1 MKPFL
6 LAGFLLATGSLY
18 AQQAISTQPGAPAT
32 QAPADEGYILKVN
45 DKAADFTVEMLTGSA
60 LQLSNLKG
68 KVVLLNFW
76 ATWCGPCM
84 KEFDELPAKILT
96 PFKDKDFVFLP
107 ISRGEAK
114 DLVAKK
120 NTELAA
126 KGIVFNPGLDPD
138 KKIWSQYATVYIPKN
153 YLIDKNGVI
162 RYVSTGYN
170 PEALEKLAKEIRKL
184 LAE

>member
-1 MKPFL
+1 M
-6 LAGFLLATGSLY
+6 
-18 AQQAISTQPGAPAT
+18 PG
-32 QAPADEGYILKVN
+32 
-45 DKAADFTVEMLTGSA
+45 
-60 LQLSNLKG
+60 
-68 KVVLLNFW
+68 
-76 ATWCGPCM
+76 
-84 KEFDELPAKILT
+84 KILQ

-114 DLVAKK
+114 ELVAKK
-120 NTELAA
+120 NAELAA

-138 KKIWSQYATVYIPKN
+138 KRIWNQYATVYIPKN

-170 PEALEKLAKEIRKL
+170 SDAIEKLVKEIKKL